1 MSDIYFK
8 CIGSL
13 TILGGALAYRMSDY
27 RVAGSPGEDVEDSPL
42 NRTYEAQMLTA
53 EWNPVGTG
61 LMLALYLKHPQLNEI
76 TRLVGTTAAIAFTVS
91 RFLFVARYWMDKK
104 YSITVGMPTMIT
116 TYLATF
122 TMAGLL
128 MIA

>member
-13 TILGGALAYRMSDY
+13 AILGGALAYQMSNY

-76 TRLVGTTAAIAFTVS
+76 TRLVGTSAAITFTVA
-91 RFLFVARYWMDKK
+91 RFLFIVRYGVDKK
-104 YSITVGMPTMIT
+104 YTMTIGMPTMIT

-128 MIA
+128 MVA